1 MPPSEHTSIQGVLTL
16 ELRDHAGALVERRR
30 VDNLITAS
38 GKSLLARMLGGK
50 TAGAVALV
58 IAVGDKSAAADP
70 GDKELGGKRAEAA
83 AEMTEP
89 VVNGA
94 QVKVNVKATI
104 AQGGDPNVVLPLT
117 EAGIL
122 VRVGDDQGGVLF
134 NRVTFPVINK
144 SSTMSLLLSWDLTF

>member
-1 MPPSEHTSIQGVLTL
+1 MDRYTP
-16 ELRDHAGALVERRR
+16 LRARTIALVGLMG
-30 VDNLITAS
+30 V
-38 GKSLLARMLGGK
+38 GKSSVGRRLAN
-50 TAGAVALV
+50 AL
-58 IAVGDKSAAADP
+58 DLPFKDADH
-70 GDKELGGKRAEAA
+70 EIEEAA
-83 AEMTEP
+83 GRTIPEIFAEMGEP
-89 VVNGA
+89 AVNGA